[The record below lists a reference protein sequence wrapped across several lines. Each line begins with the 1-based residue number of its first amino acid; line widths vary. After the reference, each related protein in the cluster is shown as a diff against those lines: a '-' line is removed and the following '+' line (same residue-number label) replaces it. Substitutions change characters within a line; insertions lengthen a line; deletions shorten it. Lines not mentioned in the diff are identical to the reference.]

1 MNMKKN
7 HIFLMLTS
15 LLFLLLEYSYVSN
28 PSFFKVLDDKI
39 TSVYLTTKENK
50 PASQYVTIVDIDA
63 HSIDTLGQW
72 PFPRDMI
79 ATALV
84 NLTNAGAGIIGF
96 DMVFA
101 NPDRL
106 SPHRIAQRINVDG
119 NFNNNDLLF
128 AQTLAQTPVILGYF
142 FDMSKEKNSPDPK
155 HLATINLENS
165 QELKYFNKAMSVVDN
180 IDILKNSAYS
190 SGFFNL
196 TNITSGVV
204 DSAPILIAY
213 QNKLYP
219 SLATEMLRISSGVPD
234 INILNSELGTLGINI
249 GDLNIPSSRNAEIKL
264 NFRGKGFSY
273 KYLSFYDIYTNN
285 FKQEDVQ
292 GKFILIGTSDI
303 GLNDLVTT
311 LYDAAMPGVEVHATT
326 IDNILNN
333 DFFYTPQDSYTYGIV
348 LIFFSSVVLALFLY
362 YFSASYS
369 FLIFALFLFIILG
382 INYYLIFSLHIII
395 GLSATLI
402 SLFLTTGLCTLLSY
416 YYENIQK
423 KKIFNKLSSKVSK
436 NVAHELLKHDKDI
449 LNVEKKNVTV
459 LFSDIRGFTTLSEEI
474 KDPEKLIKILNLYM
488 SPMVDSITEFNGTV
502 DKFIG
507 DAIMA
512 YWNAPLTVN
521 NHADMAVQSALQQ
534 LEKLKILNISLKEE
548 FAIELKIG
556 IGINSGEVIVGEMGS
571 SGRSDYTL
579 IGDTVNLASRVESLT
594 KKYEC
599 ALLITEQTKLL
610 LKDSY
615 TLEKVDSLRVKGKQ
629 EETTIYRVNNH

>member
-1 MNMKKN
+1 MNIKKN
-7 HIFLMLTS
+7 HS
-15 LLFLLLEYSYVSN
+15 FLLLTTLLFIFLESSYVSN
-28 PSFFKVLDDKI
+28 PHFFKVLDDKI
-39 TSVYLTTKENK
+39 TSIYLVTKENK
-50 PASQYVTIVDIDA
+50 PASPYITIVDIDA
-63 HSIDTLGQW
+63 HSINMLGQW

-79 ATALV
+79 AEALI
-84 NLTNAGAGIIGF
+84 NLTNAGTGIIGF

-119 NFNNNDLLF
+119 NFSNNDLLF

-142 FDMSKEKNSPDPK
+142 FDMAKERNSSEPK
-155 HLATINLENS
+155 HLATIKLENS
-165 QELKYFNKAMSVVDN
+165 QESLHFNKAKSVVDN
-180 IDILKNSAYS
+180 ISILKSSAYS

-219 SLATEMLRISSGVPD
+219 SLATEMLRISSGISD
-234 INILNSELGTLGINI
+234 INVLNSDLGVVGIQM
-249 GDLNIPSSRNAEIKL
+249 GDFNIPSSNNTEIKL

-273 KYLSFYDIYTNN
+273 KYISFYDILTNN
-285 FKQEDVQ
+285 FNQKDVQ

-311 LYDAAMPGVEVHATT
+311 LYDPAMPGVEVHATT
-326 IDNILNN
+326 IDNILNS
-333 DFFYTPQDSYTYGIV
+333 DFFYTPQDSYIYGIA
-348 LIFFSSVVLALFLY
+348 LIFLSTIILAFFLY

-369 FLIFALFLFIILG
+369 FLIFLVFLSMVLG

-402 SLFLTTGLCTLLSY
+402 GLFLTTGLFALLSY

-449 LNVEKKNVTV
+449 LNVEKKDVSI
-459 LFSDIRGFTTLSEEI
+459 LFSDIRGFTSLSEQI
-474 KDPEKLIKILNLYM
+474 KDPEILIKILNRYM
-488 SPMVDSITEFNGTV
+488 SPMVDSITEYNGTV

-512 YWNAPLTVN
+512 YWNAPLTVE

-534 LEKLKILNISLKEE
+534 LEKLKLLNIALKEE

-571 SGRSDYTL
+571 TGRSDYTL

-599 ALLITEQTKLL
+599 ALLITEQTKIL
-610 LKDSY
+610 LKGTY
-615 TLEKVDSLRVKGKQ
+615 ILEKVDSLRVKGKQ
-629 EETTIYRVNNH
+629 EATTIYRVNNH

>member
-1 MNMKKN
+1 MNMKKT
-7 HIFLMLTS
+7 HVFLILTT
-15 LLFLLLEYSYVSN
+15 LLFLLLESSYVSN
-28 PSFFKVLDDKI
+28 PHFFKVLDDKI
-39 TSVYLTTKENK
+39 TSIYLMTKKNE
-50 PASQYVTIVDIDA
+50 PASEYVTIVDIDA
-63 HSIDTLGQW
+63 YSIDMLGQW

-79 ATALV
+79 AQALI
-84 NLTNAGAGIIGF
+84 NLTNSGAGIIGF

-119 NFNNNDLLF
+119 NFSNNDLLF
-128 AQTLAQTPVILGYF
+128 SQTLTQTPVILGYF
-142 FDMSKEKNSPDPK
+142 FDMSKETNSPEPK
-155 HLATINLENS
+155 HLATIKIENS

-204 DSAPILIAY
+204 DSAPILISY

-219 SLATEMLRISSGVPD
+219 SLATEMLRISSGVSD

-249 GDLNIPSSRNAEIKL
+249 GNLNIPSSRNAEIKL

-348 LIFFSSVVLALFLY
+348 LILLSTIILALFLY

-369 FLIFALFLFIILG
+369 FLIFVMFLILVLG

-395 GLSATLI
+395 GLSATI
-402 SLFLTTGLCTLLSY
+402 IGLFLTTGLFSLLSY

-459 LFSDIRGFTTLSEEI
+459 LFSDIRGFTSLSEQI

-488 SPMVDSITEFNGTV
+488 SPMVDSITEYNGTV

-512 YWNAPLTVN
+512 YWNAPLMVDK
-521 NHADMAVQSALQQ
+521 HADMAVQSALQQ
-534 LEKLKILNISLKEE
+534 LEKLKVLNVALQEE

-599 ALLITEQTKLL
+599 PLLITEQTKLL
-610 LKDSY
+610 LQDSY
-615 TLEKVDSLRVKGKQ
+615 IFEKVDSVRVKGKQ
-629 EETTIYRVNNH
+629 EETTIYRVNKH